1 MSRYAGFSAV
11 LAVLMAFVLPVAASA
26 EASTTP
32 PPPAAATPAAP
43 EPPARVENRRQVG
56 GHTFLPGN
64 SSSEGPLAVSS
75 FGVDATFGL
84 GTATGQVFEGGA
96 WVRDSKRTYEFGGM
110 GTTISFQ
117 SVFWDRWALRGAL
130 VASFFSGIDGPSALV
145 VGATARV
152 GATLGGEWSHAVGE
166 RFRWGL
172 SLDLDRSPQLNI
184 LVAAAILEA
193 LRDPGA
199 SAVELDD
206 AFTWRPGISA
216 AWAPSTGL
224 GLTGRAAYSNTSMGT
239 ESYGTLR
246 REAVVVGV
254 AADLDLRQL
263 WSELAMGAN
272 LSVTASIPIKDSIS
286 GITDVSLGL
295 MYTGRA
301 DAAAGVVLGWQ
312 TLRLRPQYPEPLRS
326 DSQYMKVV
334 ARLYWP

>member
-1 MSRYAGFSAV
+1 
-11 LAVLMAFVLPVAASA
+11 
-26 EASTTP
+26 
-32 PPPAAATPAAP
+32 
-43 EPPARVENRRQVG
+43 
-56 GHTFLPGN
+56 
-64 SSSEGPLAVSS
+64 
-75 FGVDATFGL
+75 VDATYCL
-84 GTATGQVFEGGA
+84 GTASGRVFEAGA
-96 WVRDSKRTYEFGGM
+96 WVPDSTRSYDYGGM
-110 GTTISFQ
+110 GSTISFQ
-117 SVFWDRWALRGAL
+117 SVFWDHWTLRGAL

-145 VGATARV
+145 VGASAKAGGV
-152 GATLGGEWSHAVGE
+152 LGGEWSRAVGE

-172 SLDLDRSPQLNI
+172 SLDLEKIPQVNI

-199 SAVELDD
+199 SAVELDN

-216 AWAPSTGL
+216 AWAPSAGL
-224 GLTGRAAYSNTSMGT
+224 GLTGRVSYTNTSMGT
-239 ESYGTLR
+239 ETYGTLR
-246 REAVVVGV
+246 REAVVLGA

-263 WSELAMGAN
+263 WSELAMGAS
-272 LSVTASIPIKDSIS
+272 LSVTASLPIKDSIS

-326 DSQYMKVV
+326 DSQYLKVL